1 MSVKIVVNLRA
12 PFLTSALRYSHQFAE
27 KFDLLAQEEVA
38 VSERL
43 RRKKHNENPPLNR
56 LEFEAEALGHSKDD
70 RINRLLTILKVSG
83 LKEYTLH
90 QGRASY
96 TLYEGADLM
105 NETERHS
112 IVFEF
117 RSVKSGLSLQFD
129 FAESDGNSDFL
140 IHVLLLKRETNRQ
153 GSFFAIKRM
162 IVAELWQRVFVPAGA
177 GCLYGRAVWSS
188 NSEIRN
194 SGQGDDWRKRSCYV
208 GVNRQLKSIRINGL
222 TLFYLRMGFLPFELI
237 VPNTP
242 PEFVCLIAPALEERI
257 KKSMSADD
265 WLEAIKYQRSE
276 QERWRSIQD
285 ERQSLL
291 SQARSQELA
300 SANAI

>member
-1 MSVKIVVNLRA
+1 MGVKIGVNVRA
-12 PFLTSALRYSHQFAE
+12 SFLTSALRYNHQFAE
-27 KFDLLAQEEVA
+27 KFDLLAKEEAA

-43 RRKKHNENPPLNR
+43 RRKKHNEKPPLNR
-56 LEFEAEALGHSKDD
+56 LEFEAEALGHSEDD
-70 RINRLLTILKVSG
+70 RINRLLKILKASE

-90 QGRASY
+90 QGRAFY
-96 TLYEGADLM
+96 TFYSGSNLM

-117 RSVKSGLSLQFD
+117 RNVESGLSLQFD
-129 FAESDGNSDFL
+129 FAESDKQSDFL
-140 IHVLLLKRETNRQ
+140 IHVLWLKRETNHQ

-188 NSEIRN
+188 NSEIRH

-222 TLFYLRMGFLPFELI
+222 ALFYLRMGFLPFELI
-237 VPNTP
+237 VPNAP
-242 PEFVCLIAPALEERI
+242 SEFLCLISPSLEKRI
-257 KKSMSADD
+257 KKSIRDDD
-265 WLEAIKYQRSE
+265 WQEVTKYRRSE
-276 QERWRSIQD
+276 QHRWRTVQA
-285 ERQSLL
+285 ERQNRL
-291 SQARSQELA
+291 SKERA
-300 SANAI
+300 SANTI